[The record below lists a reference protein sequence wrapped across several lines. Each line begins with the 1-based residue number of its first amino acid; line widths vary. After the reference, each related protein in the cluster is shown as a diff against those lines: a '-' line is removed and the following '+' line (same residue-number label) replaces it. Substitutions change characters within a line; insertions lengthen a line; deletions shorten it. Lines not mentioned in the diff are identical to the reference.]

1 MKITKPEIVEKLFA
15 FQYEKWDAQNK
26 IEQLNKGINE
36 IIQNEMNLINVERE
50 KQNLLPLRYNG
61 YTLNIDLSEG
71 IKSIIIDD
79 YYGY

>member
-1 MKITKPEIVEKLFA
+1 MKITKPEIVEKVFA
-15 FQYEKWDAQNK
+15 LSREKIDNQRR
-26 IEQLNKGINE
+26 IEQINYE
-36 IIQNEMNLINVERE
+36 IRDALTNEMNLINVERE